1 MPFERFRAIPV
12 VMLAAAVS
20 LYAADKPK
28 SAKPRQLPILTL
40 KSSRPRNRWT

>member
-1 MPFERFRAIPV
+1 MPVERFRAIPV

-28 SAKPRQLPILTL
+28 SANAAPVTDPYAEN
-40 KSSRPRNRWT
+40 PAGHGVD